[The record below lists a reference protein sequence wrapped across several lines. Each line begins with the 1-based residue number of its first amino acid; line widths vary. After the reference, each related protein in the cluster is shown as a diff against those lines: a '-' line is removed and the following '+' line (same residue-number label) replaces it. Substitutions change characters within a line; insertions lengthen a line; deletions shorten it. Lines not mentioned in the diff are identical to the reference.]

1 MKTETELKFDSIIA
15 EFKISAEK
23 VLNESISK
31 IHDEMMPYIID
42 DTEANARYRA
52 CDIVNKIIA
61 GHVEIEGNMV
71 KVNQDGFYF
80 IMNDL
85 QYNSTVDAIAK
96 VAGDKAKDLKI
107 SLLERQLAEARG
119 YINTY

>member
-23 VLNESISK
+23 VLNESINK
-31 IHDEMMPYIID
+31 IHSEMMPYIVE
-42 DTEANARYRA
+42 DTEANAGHRA
-52 CDIVNKIIA
+52 REIVMKIIA
-61 GHVEIEGNMV
+61 GNVEIEGKTV

-80 IMNDL
+80 IMNDFE
-85 QYNSTVDAIAK
+85 YNGTVDAIAK

-107 SLLERQLAEARG
+107 ARLERQLLEASS
-119 YINTY
+119 YALLS